1 MDNKTLKLQCINTSN
16 LEVITECDIIKEEL
30 EKYKE
35 LIRKDKEEIKKK
47 DEAINHMKKLTQEY
61 MHQHEK
67 TKIGIEKY
75 KNDVTILKQTRT
87 NLYNRLDQCLETQ
100 NKNIIIARS
109 SYHNINNKYW
119 WSSIFIL
126 IFSSLITFIEATRL
140 IIENTENQKIKA
152 LTYLISISS
161 LLLGII
167 ITIITGYIKFNDYQN
182 KLEIISSRLSLLL
195 QYQKKFEV
203 IKFQLSTYS
212 LPDIRN
218 IENLETV
225 NCSRHDIIT
234 DEIIKDFV
242 NSLNKLEEDIQNNEL
257 LKYITDKN
265 EVEYYSKYV
274 DTHIKDILY
283 SNYINTIIKFIKQ
296 DENAM
301 DEEEYVSKD
310 EINTIISAI
319 EKTMH
324 HSDDEISCNIIKKI
338 FIKKKNII
346 NINLLKD
353 IKRYF
358 YTKNKNNQD
367 DKGSEYSSDKEIS
380 NLKSPNIKMSC
391 RTNNL

>member
-1 MDNKTLKLQCINTSN
+1 MDNTTIKLECINTSN
-16 LEVITECDIIKEEL
+16 LEVITECDRLKEEL

-35 LIRKDKEEIKKK
+35 IIRKEREEIKKK
-47 DEAINHMKKLTQEY
+47 DEAINHMKELTKEY

-67 TKIGIEKY
+67 TKIAIEKY
-75 KNDVTILKQTRT
+75 KNDVTILKQTRA

-161 LLLGII
+161 LFLGII

-225 NCSRHDIIT
+225 NSSRHDIIT
-234 DEIIKDFV
+234 DDIIKDFV

-283 SNYINTIIKFIKQ
+283 NNYINTIIKFIKQ

-301 DEEEYVSKD
+301 DEKEFVSKE
-310 EINTIISAI
+310 EINTIVSAI

-324 HSDDEISCNIIKKI
+324 HNSEKTNFNIIKKL
-338 FIKKKNII
+338 FKKREII

-353 IKRYF
+353 IKTYF
-358 YTKNKNNQD
+358 YNKNKNDND
-367 DKGSEYSSDKEIS
+367 DKCSEYSSDKEI
-380 NLKSPNIKMSC
+380 NNFKSTNIKMSC

>member
-1 MDNKTLKLQCINTSN
+1 MDRLQCVNTSN
-16 LEVITECDIIKEEL
+16 LEVLNECERIKEEL
-30 EKYKE
+30 DKYKE
-35 LIRKDKEEIKKK
+35 IIKKDKDEIRRK
-47 DEAINHMKKLTQEY
+47 DEAIHQMKELTTKYLKE
-61 MHQHEK
+61 HEK
-67 TKIGIEKY
+67 TKTGIEKY

-87 NLYNRLDQCLETQ
+87 NLYNRLDQCLDTQ

-119 WSSIFIL
+119 WSSILIL

-140 IIENTENQKIKA
+140 IIENTENVKIKI

-182 KLEIISSRLSLLL
+182 KLEIISSRLSILL

-225 NCSRHDIIT
+225 NSSRHDIIT
-234 DEIIKDFV
+234 DDIIKDFV

-265 EVEYYSKYV
+265 EIEYYSSYV

-283 SNYINTIIKFIKQ
+283 DNYINTIKKLLIH

-301 DEEEYVSKD
+301 DEKEYVSKE

-319 EKTMH
+319 EKTMYNTK
-324 HSDDEISCNIIKKI
+324 DNKYINIKKI
-338 FIKKKNII
+338 FYKKKDII
-346 NINLLKD
+346 DINLLKE
-353 IKRYF
+353 IKTFF
-358 YTKNKNNQD
+358 YKKNNNID
-367 DKGSEYSSDKEIS
+367 DNDSNNSS
-380 NLKSPNIKMSC
+380 NNIINSVNTPIIRMST
-391 RTNNL
+391 RSNNL

>member
-16 LEVITECDIIKEEL
+16 LEVITERDIIKEEL

-161 LLLGII
+161 LLLGIV

-310 EINTIISAI
+310 EINTIISTI

-380 NLKSPNIKMSC
+380 NLKYPNIKMSC